1 MANEMRPFAKI
12 SANLHMNVK
21 MRKFALAHPT
31 AAWLWV
37 MSITYSVAQKT
48 DGFVDE
54 FAATAFL
61 GASDDD
67 LAALQ
72 DAGLFEPVEGGW
84 LVHDF
89 LKWQTSVEEQ
99 EDIKSKRAEAGRLG
113 GKKSGEIRAA
123 QANAKQ
129 NEANAKQVLQ
139 ANAKQNEAEIEV
151 EVEEE
156 ITPYSPPAGD
166 DGTEP
171 ETETEADGFDA
182 LWRTY
187 PKHTGKPKA
196 VRAYAAAVEAGA
208 SARLLL
214 DAATAYAAKVR
225 SGEVEARWVPTLA
238 NWLANDV
245 WRDHTPEAGR
255 VELPSESWL
264 QTNFDQPLTA
274 LGLDSVDAM
283 MRRRRLF
290 AMIRDGTP
298 PDEAARRVIE
308 SETVNSS

>member
-1 MANEMRPFAKI
+1 MGNEMETFAKF
-12 SANLHMNVK
+12 SAKLYLNDKVQE
-21 MRKFALAHPT
+21 FAQCHPR

-37 MSITYSVAQKT
+37 NAIIYAVDRRT
-48 DGFVDE
+48 DGVVSA
-54 FAATAFL
+54 FAAKRH
-61 GASDDD
+61 
-67 LAALQ
+67 LAADPEDLEALV

-84 LVHDF
+84 IIHDF
-89 LKWQTSVEEQ
+89 LKSQVSVEDQ
-99 EDIKSKRAEAGRLG
+99 DSLKAKRAEAGRLG
-113 GKKSGEIRAA
+113 GKKSGEVRAA

-129 NEANAKQVLQ
+129 NEANAKQTL
-139 ANAKQNEAEIEV
+139 KQNEAETET
-151 EVEEE
+151 ETD

-171 ETETEADGFDA
+171 ETEADGFDA
-182 LWRTY
+182 LWRAY

-196 VRAYAAAVEAGA
+196 VRAYAAAVGNGA

-214 DAATAYAAKVR
+214 DAATAYAAKVGR
-225 SGEVEARWVPTLA
+225 GEVEARWVPTLA
-238 NWLANDV
+238 NWLANDT
-245 WRDHTPEAGR
+245 WRDHTPEPGR

-308 SETVNSS
+308 SETANSS